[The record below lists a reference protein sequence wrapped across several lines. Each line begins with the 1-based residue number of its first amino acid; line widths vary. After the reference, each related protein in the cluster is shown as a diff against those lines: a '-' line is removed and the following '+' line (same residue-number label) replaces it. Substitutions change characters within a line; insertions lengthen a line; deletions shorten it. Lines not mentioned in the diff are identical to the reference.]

1 MTDSGTGFAVD
12 LYLLEKVAKDHLAT
26 VAIVY
31 GNAIGKAQSAKAG
44 LDSLPS
50 VPEQFQGAGESVSH
64 GYDQLHGAIS
74 DVLQSTRTSLEE
86 TAEALHQ
93 AAMLY
98 AEQDQG
104 TANKLQQLIEDRGG
118 LNPELTP

>member
-1 MTDSGTGFAVD
+1 MTNSGTGFAVD
-12 LYLLEKVAKDHLAT
+12 LYLLEKVAKDHLPT

-44 LDSLPS
+44 LDGLPP
-50 VPEQFQGAGESVSH
+50 VPEQFQGGGGSVSH

-93 AAMLY
+93 AARLY

-104 TANKLQQLIEDRGG
+104 TANKLSQLMEDRGELG
-118 LNPELTP
+118 PELTP